1 MERDAGMFGDWLR
14 SAGFLLSF
22 ALVVSSFSA
31 VAPASADEPAAEFKL
46 RADDTLVSPDHQ
58 LRIEQYSKDMGDEGF
73 LHQFWAFDDKHQHGS
88 LLNPGEGIDLAG
100 YPAGFRFSP
109 DSQWLVRMQTLGA
122 GYQTLFLYWRNG
134 NGFSSATPKP
144 LGDLAWDY
152 FFGLPVAKR
161 LHRDPKDRDSLNH
174 VQAIL
179 IKGLEDNYA
188 WLGQH
193 WPDNRY
199 LVISLSF
206 DAQGEDKPAPWIE
219 AWRCVYDLKTAA
231 FSVPPAFAEHN
242 AKAVKTPRADR
253 K

>member
-100 YPAGFRFSP
+100 YPAGFRFNP
-109 DSQWLVRMQTLGA
+109 DSQWLVRMQRLGA
-122 GYQTLFLYWRNG
+122 GYQTLFLYRRNG
-134 NGFSSATPKP
+134 NEFTSATPKP

-152 FFGLPVAKR
+152 FFGLPVAKK
-161 LHRDPKDRDSLNH
+161 LHRDPKDRDSLDH

-179 IKGLEDNYA
+179 ITGLEDNYA

-219 AWRCVYDLKTAA
+219 AWRCVYDLKTGA
-231 FSVPPAFAEHN
+231 FSVLPAFAEHN